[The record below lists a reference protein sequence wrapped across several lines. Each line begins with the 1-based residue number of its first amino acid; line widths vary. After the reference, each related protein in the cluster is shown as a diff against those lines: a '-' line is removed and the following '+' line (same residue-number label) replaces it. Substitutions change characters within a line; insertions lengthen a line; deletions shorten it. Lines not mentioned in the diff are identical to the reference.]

1 MENQENQQYT
11 QSQLLS
17 ALMHDLFC
25 SNPDEMIF
33 KEFRDRAKYLKED
46 PEGIKLVMQS
56 IEDSKQQDHNNE

>member
-1 MENQENQQYT
+1 
-11 QSQLLS
+11 
-17 ALMHDLFC
+17 MHDLFC

-56 IEDSKQQDHNNE
+56 IEGNKQQNNNNE